1 MRFPRC
7 SGILLHPTS
16 LPGLFG
22 SGDLGPSAYH
32 FVDWLV
38 AAGQS
43 LWQMLPLGSPG
54 LANSPYMCLSAFAGN
69 SLLIDPMK
77 LLSNGWLVKDDLL
90 ITRSL
95 SERHIEFA
103 EVIPIRMSFLE
114 KASEFFFK
122 YGNDVDRK
130 NFEMFC
136 NDNKSWLEDYA
147 LFQALNHKYGGH
159 KWTTW
164 EREMIQRTPE
174 ALQRA
179 SVELSKQI
187 DFHRFTQWCFRC
199 QWDALKKYANERG
212 VKLIGDIPIFVA
224 HHSSDVWAHQGA
236 FNLDK
241 DGEPT
246 IVAGV
251 PPDYFSTDR
260 AAMGQS
266 IISLGC
272 DERKQI
278 LLVD

>member
-38 AAGQS
+38 VASQS

-122 YGNDVDRK
+122 YGNDIDRK
-130 NFEMFC
+130 NYEMFC
-136 NDNKSWLEDYA
+136 NDNKSWLIRLCTLSGVEPQVWWSQVDYLGA
-147 LFQALNHKYGGH
+147 RDDSAKS
-159 KWTTW
+159 
-164 EREMIQRTPE
+164 RS
-174 ALQRA
+174 A
-179 SVELSKQI
+179 SES
-187 DFHRFTQWCFRC
+187 FC
-199 QWDALKKYANERG
+199 
-212 VKLIGDIPIFVA
+212 
-224 HHSSDVWAHQGA
+224 
-236 FNLDK
+236 
-241 DGEPT
+241 
-246 IVAGV
+246 
-251 PPDYFSTDR
+251 
-260 AAMGQS
+260 
-266 IISLGC
+266 
-272 DERKQI
+272 
-278 LLVD
+278 